1 VSRISQDGGG
11 KQKAEH
17 NEKKGYTPEDK
28 KKQRKDKQ
36 KELKLELEEKPKW
49 KSKHKAI
56 LCVFKM
62 RQLTET
68 TKARD
73 DAS

>member
-28 KKQRKDKQ
+28 KKTKERQAKGAEAGAGGKAEMEKQ
-36 KELKLELEEKPKW
+36 
-49 KSKHKAI
+49 
-56 LCVFKM
+56 
-62 RQLTET
+62 T
-68 TKARD
+68 
-73 DAS
+73 